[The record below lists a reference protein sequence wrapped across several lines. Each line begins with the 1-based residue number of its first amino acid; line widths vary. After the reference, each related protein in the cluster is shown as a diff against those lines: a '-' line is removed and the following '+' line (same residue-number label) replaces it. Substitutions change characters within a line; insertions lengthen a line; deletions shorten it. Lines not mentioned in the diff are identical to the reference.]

1 MVTPESIQT
10 DIANGLS
17 RMRPVKGRLQ
27 LRSAR
32 QGAWIIDDSYNA
44 NPSSLEAAI
53 DVLEALGGRRF
64 LVLGEM
70 GELGDFSR
78 EAHLEAGRYARAHGV
93 ERLFAVGEA
102 TKLSVES
109 FGEGA
114 AWHDDAATVIEAVGR
129 ELASD
134 VRVLV
139 KGSRSNRLER
149 VVAALE
155 SEPSVGGVH

>member
-1 MVTPESIQT
+1 
-10 DIANGLS
+10 
-17 RMRPVKGRLQ
+17 
-27 LRSAR
+27 
-32 QGAWIIDDSYNA
+32 
-44 NPSSLEAAI
+44 
-53 DVLEALGGRRF
+53 
-64 LVLGEM
+64 VLGEM

-114 AWHDDAATVIEAVGR
+114 AWHADTASVAEAVSQ

-155 SEPSVGGVH
+155 SVPSSVEMH